1 MNNIKI
7 GLRLGISFALTLL
20 LIAAIAATGY
30 TGLAG
35 LGHEIDDM
43 LHDKVPKLALANDIT
58 DSVNAIAREL
68 RTAYIVTQPAEKQK
82 ALEQIDMHRQ
92 QIDAALARL
101 TPMVR
106 TEVGKQLL
114 EAIDTSR
121 LAYRD
126 QQNRAIELIHQ
137 YAGAEQFGAL
147 ITADLRSA
155 QIVYFDA
162 IEALVKYQTEQMDAA
177 GRQSEAAVTNA
188 QTLLVTLSGA
198 ALLLAILLGWLITRS
213 ITRPVAEAVKIADHI
228 AAGRLDITID
238 STRRDEFGLMLAS
251 LNKAVAAVKTMSAE
265 AAHLAR
271 AAARGELGVRADAR
285 SYQGEYQVII
295 EGMNEM
301 LDNVVQPINDVRRV
315 MAAME
320 RGDMTLT
327 IDAEYAGDFNAL
339 KQATNNT
346 IERLSG
352 TISQINMATH
362 ALSTAAGQISSTAQ
376 SLSQSS
382 SEQAASVEET
392 TASVEQMTASINQNS
407 ENARVTDDMATATS
421 RQAEEGGEAVR
432 QTVEAMKQIAD
443 KISVI
448 DDIAYQTN
456 LLALNAAIEAAR
468 AGEHGKGFAVVAA
481 EVRKLAEHSQEAAQE
496 ISEVASNSVKL
507 AEQAGRLLTEIVPAI
522 HKTSDLVQEISASS
536 QEQSQ
541 GVGQINGAMGQL
553 NQVTQQN
560 ASASEELAATA
571 EEMGSQARQL
581 EQLMAF
587 FSIEAPTVRTEAA
600 AVEAEE
606 PERLRPPAPAPRLEH
621 HRELHALT
629 ADDEDFERY

>member
-7 GLRLGISFALTLL
+7 GLRLGISFALTLI

-43 LHDKVPKLALANDIT
+43 MHDKVPKLALANDIT

-606 PERLRPPAPAPRLEH
+606 PERLRPPAPRLEH